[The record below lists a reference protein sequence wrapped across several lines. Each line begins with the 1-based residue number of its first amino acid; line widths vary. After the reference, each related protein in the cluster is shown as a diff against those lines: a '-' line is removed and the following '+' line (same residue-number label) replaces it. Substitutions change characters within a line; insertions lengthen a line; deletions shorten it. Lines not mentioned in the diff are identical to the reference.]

1 MSGFYGANDTERA
14 DARALAMAARV
25 LSTRMVKEVR
35 EEAQLVYSIG
45 AQSRAAT
52 TYPGFGVF
60 AASAPTDPTKADALV
75 AKLAS
80 MYDEFK
86 ANGPTDEEIDVAK
99 KQMANTFDE
108 SMKDPAYWSGRLDQ
122 MTFRGHSVDQIL
134 SEPPEYQKITAAQVK
149 ETFGKYYSKEN
160 SITVV
165 VRPAEKKS
173 GRN

>member
-1 MSGFYGANDTERA
+1 MTGVQTC
-14 DARALAMAARV
+14 ALPI
-25 LSTRMVKEVR
+25 S
-35 EEAQLVYSIG
+35 
-45 AQSRAAT
+45 
-52 TYPGFGVF
+52 
-60 AASAPTDPTKADALV
+60 
-75 AKLAS
+75 
-80 MYDEFK
+80 
-86 ANGPTDEEIDVAK
+86 DEEIDVAK
-99 KQMANTFDE
+99 KQMANAFDE